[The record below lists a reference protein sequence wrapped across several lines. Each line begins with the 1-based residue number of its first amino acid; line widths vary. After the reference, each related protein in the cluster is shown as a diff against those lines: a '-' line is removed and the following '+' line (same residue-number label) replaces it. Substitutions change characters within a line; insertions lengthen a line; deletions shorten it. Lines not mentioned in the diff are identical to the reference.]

1 MYFPAEHLLDKLQ
14 ISAQELSEFEQ
25 KGIVEGIPKAGRV
38 FYSSRDM
45 YRLGELRLYES
56 AAGVHVSMGNGVDS
70 LNSCGNL
77 YDVQGDRSMSNSNGI
92 DAIHVR
98 QMLAFAENLYLQA
111 RRHHENHNY
120 VVAHALYG
128 HALVAAQR
136 IDTPDNP
143 DNGNGLVARIQ
154 KEQQAVFEIL
164 RSNLIARKKAPFEKV
179 GKVGQ

>member
-1 MYFPAEHLLDKLQ
+1 
-14 ISAQELSEFEQ
+14 
-25 KGIVEGIPKAGRV
+25 
-38 FYSSRDM
+38 
-45 YRLGELRLYES
+45 
-56 AAGVHVSMGNGVDS
+56 
-70 LNSCGNL
+70 
-77 YDVQGDRSMSNSNGI
+77 MSNPNGI

-136 IDTPDNP
+136 IDPPDTP
-143 DNGNGLVARIQ
+143 DNGNDLVARIQ